1 MKKVISI
8 IILIIGSF
16 LLFSCFLNLSESK
29 YIGDTDDYLI
39 QVVDK
44 APRIY
49 NFTGGE
55 QTYTAP
61 LSGYYYVSAWGGN
74 GGYGGKGER
83 ANLVQSPG
91 GVSQEISGVYYLE
104 KGETI
109 YIYVGGAG
117 ESAPEGS
124 GTGPGFAGGINGL
137 NAGNNSG
144 NGGKGGAGIKNYGS
158 NNYAGAGAGGGAAS
172 FVLKQSQTLNSIVLA
187 SGGGGGGGGGFGS
200 ITGTLSNGGEGGNG
214 AIQPGSHSTSTNGS
228 DGSRASNSGG
238 VGGTTNSSNGNGLA
252 GGDGGIPALVRIGAG
267 GGAGGG
273 GRRI

>member
-29 YIGDTDDYLI
+29 YIGGTDDYLI

-44 APRIY
+44 APKIY
-49 NFTGGE
+49 DFTGSE

-74 GGYGGKGER
+74 GG
-83 ANLVQSPG
+83 A
-91 GVSQEISGVYYLE
+91 
-104 KGETI
+104 
-109 YIYVGGAG
+109 
-117 ESAPEGS
+117 
-124 GTGPGFAGGINGL
+124 
-137 NAGNNSG
+137 
-144 NGGKGGAGIKNYGS
+144 
-158 NNYAGAGAGGGAAS
+158 
-172 FVLKQSQTLNSIVLA
+172 
-187 SGGGGGGGGGFGS
+187 
-200 ITGTLSNGGEGGNG
+200 GGNG